1 MLVYKYFFAI
11 RKIIKMITI
20 KNIVA
25 TETDRVE
32 IIKEQ
37 FQWIRNNKPD
47 MLPDQFSALKS
58 LISQNP
64 ENVENYIK
72 LLEQERLI
80 YLKDIQ
86 KQLDELNIK
95 LKWQEQHH
103 DLDFN
108 ERIKELEKLIETL
121 PDDEKLPYKNLIRAY
136 QDFIK
141 MGIEI

>member
-64 ENVENYIK
+64 ENVENHIK

-95 LKWQEQHH
+95 LK
-103 DLDFN
+103 
-108 ERIKELEKLIETL
+108 
-121 PDDEKLPYKNLIRAY
+121 
-136 QDFIK
+136 
-141 MGIEI
+141 

>member
-1 MLVYKYFFAI
+1 
-11 RKIIKMITI
+11 MITI

-47 MLPDQFSALKS
+47 MLLDQFSALKS

-95 LKWQEQHH
+95 LKWQERHH

>member
-1 MLVYKYFFAI
+1 MA
-11 RKIIKMITI
+11 TI
-20 KNIVA
+20 KNIVN
-25 TETDRVE
+25 TETDRVD

-37 FQWIRNNKPD
+37 FNWIRNNKPD
-47 MLPDQFSALKS
+47 MLPEQFLALKS

-64 ENVENYIK
+64 KNVENYIK
-72 LLEQERLI
+72 LLEKEKLI

-86 KQLDELNIK
+86 KQLNELNIK
-95 LKWQEQHH
+95 LKWQEQQY

-121 PDDEKLPYKNLIRAY
+121 PDDEKSPYKSLIKAY

-141 MGIEI
+141 IGIEI

>member
-1 MLVYKYFFAI
+1 MA
-11 RKIIKMITI
+11 TI
-20 KNIVA
+20 KNIVN
-25 TETDRVE
+25 TETDRVD

-37 FQWIRNNKPD
+37 FNWIRNNKPD
-47 MLPDQFSALKS
+47 MLPEQFLALKS

-64 ENVENYIK
+64 KNVENYIK
-72 LLEQERLI
+72 LLEKEKLI

-86 KQLDELNIK
+86 KQLNELNIK
-95 LKWQEQHH
+95 LKWQEQQY

-121 PDDEKLPYKNLIRAY
+121 PDDEKLPYKSLIKAY

-141 MGIEI
+141 IGIEI